1 MSDQRSSSG
10 IVGRLRATALDKDN
24 FPRMNSEK
32 WLPVGLAI
40 EAADEIE
47 RLRKYKRLVREWRD
61 AQHEIDRTPVE
72 ERKNN
77 LGPLHRLIAAHNA
90 LLKYANEEM
99 KEAHH
104 DNGKNSGTDRSG
116 D

>member
-1 MSDQRSSSG
+1 MSDQRSSSD
-10 IVGRLRATALDKDN
+10 IVERLRATALDKDN

-40 EAADEIE
+40 EAADEIVRGRHMSVHLE
-47 RLRKYKRLVREWRD
+47 RLVREWRA
-61 AQHEIDRTPVE
+61 AQREIDRTPVE

-90 LLKYANEEM
+90 LLKYANEELG
-99 KEAHH
+99 E
-104 DNGKNSGTDRSG
+104 
-116 D
+116 

>member
-1 MSDQRSSSG
+1 MSDQDDKAG
-10 IVGRLRATALDKDN
+10 PLNYALGYDRGN
-24 FPRMNSEK
+24 
-32 WLPVGLAI
+32 
-40 EAADEIE
+40 ADAVA
-47 RLRKYKRLVREWRD
+47 LKRLVKEWRD
-61 AQHEIDRTPVE
+61 AQREIDRTPVE

-99 KEAHH
+99 
-104 DNGKNSGTDRSG
+104 G